1 MRLVPQRGQGAPRP
15 PAPLKRRIWSARGRS
30 SETTRERS
38 GDQLAYTT
46 KRLVLDGELPRRL
59 DHVVQELTQLSRREI
74 KGLLDHET
82 VLLNGQMCAL
92 GHARVSPGDTVEVTY
107 DPHTRYHERP
117 RPVERGANFSRVFE
131 DDALIVVDKAAMVLT
146 QPTERGESN
155 TLLDLLG
162 RYLARGGGRQRPL
175 LVHRLDRETSGL
187 LVVAKTPRAAEGLE
201 RQFRAH
207 TAERE
212 YLAILAGSLKRADGT
227 IESLLATNQG
237 LTRYSTED
245 ERSGERAIT
254 HFEVRGRKHG
264 ATTVRVWLETGR
276 RNQIRVHFAEAGHP
290 VLGDRRYRP
299 ETARHPLWPHAR
311 LALHAAVLGLAH
323 PVTGRALRWESPPP
337 AAFRPFL

>member
-1 MRLVPQRGQGAPRP
+1 M
-15 PAPLKRRIWSARGRS
+15 
-30 SETTRERS
+30 
-38 GDQLAYTT
+38 AYIS
-46 KRLVLDGELPRRL
+46 KRLVLDSALPQRL

-82 VLLNGQMCAL
+82 VSLNGEACTQ
-92 GHARVSPGDTVEVTY
+92 GQVRVAPGDTVEVTY

-117 RPVERGANFSRVFE
+117 RSAERGANFRRVFE
-131 DDALIVVDKAAMVLT
+131 DEALIVVDKAAMVLT
-146 QPTERGESN
+146 QPTERHESN
-155 TLLDLLG
+155 TLVDLVG
-162 RYLARGGGRQRPL
+162 RYLARSGGRHRPL

-187 LVVAKTPRAAEGLE
+187 LVLAKSPRAAEGLE

-212 YLAILAGSLKRADGT
+212 YLAILAGNMERGEGT
-227 IESLLATNQG
+227 IESMLATNLA
-237 LTRYSTED
+237 LTRFSTED
-245 ERSGERAIT
+245 ESLGERAVT
-254 HFEVRGRKHG
+254 HFKVRGRKHG
-264 ATTVRVWLETGR
+264 ATTVRVRLETGR

-299 ETARHPLWPHAR
+299 EIARHSLWSHAR

-323 PVTGRALRWESPPP
+323 PLTGQPLRWEAAAP